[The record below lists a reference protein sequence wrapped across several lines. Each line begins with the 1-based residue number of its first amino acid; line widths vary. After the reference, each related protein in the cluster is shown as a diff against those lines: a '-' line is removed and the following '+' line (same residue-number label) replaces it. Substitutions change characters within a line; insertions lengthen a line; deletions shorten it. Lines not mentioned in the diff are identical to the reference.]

1 MTARRSLAPELYA
14 SANRPRDAALMA
26 RMREQDLTPISTD
39 GSLPRFTVLVGHS
52 PFTMPR
58 GWEYYLTT
66 PFEGATYIATVA
78 HNAGYPTRIVDV
90 RFAADPLEAAYRQIV
105 AGTDVLGI
113 SSFEDNYPFTRELIQ
128 RVKEAQ
134 PDLPVVVGGSLITAV
149 PHVFMADT
157 RTDVAVI
164 SEGELTILE
173 LLDSVANGSLARDLP
188 HIRGIWYR
196 DGDGQVQATA
206 PRGQMPDL
214 DSLPRMRLDLWPQAR
229 GPGGLQPQIIT
240 SYSRGC
246 RMDCSFCFRTTPCVS
261 AKSPET
267 FDRDLRWLTEQ
278 YGANFLF
285 MADLTF
291 NQDTRQVRQ
300 MCEVMGQYDLRFTSM
315 CRCSFADEE
324 RLTAMKAAGCDIILY
339 GVESLGEQAL
349 KEVHKPTTENISL
362 RALHRTGEAGIRFGA
377 LLIVGLPGESP
388 EVLDHMA
395 SWAEE
400 FQHVVR
406 VKYLQALP
414 GTRIYNELLAKGTL
428 RSEVDHLDWLST
440 EQSLAEDEFLNVNGL
455 PEATMRQ
462 AFQRMY
468 DAYQPGP
475 VMRFDHW
482 PDHFEYFH
490 PNADDGSDHALTYAG
505 AGWRADF
512 SSAGPPLYPG
522 SERFTLEHSG
532 APGAAKSG
540 GKLAVSGAQRM
551 GMAGTRNT

>member
-1 MTARRSLAPELYA
+1 MAERRSLAPELYA
-14 SANRPRDAALMA
+14 TADRASDAALMA
-26 RMREQDLTPISTD
+26 RMREQDVTPLGADS
-39 GSLPRFTVLVGHS
+39 SLPRFTVLVGHS

-90 RFAADPLEAAYRQIV
+90 RFAADPVEAAYRQIM

-113 SSFEDNYPFTRELIQ
+113 STFEDNFPFTREVIE
-128 RVKEAQ
+128 RVKEADPSIQ
-134 PDLPVVVGGSLITAV
+134 VICGGSLVTSV
-149 PHVFMADT
+149 PRVFMEHT
-157 RTDVAVI
+157 GTDVAVI

-173 LLDSVANGSLARDLP
+173 LLDSVSNGSLDRDLP
-188 HIRGIWYR
+188 DIRGVWYR
-196 DGDGQVQATA
+196 GGDGQIEQTA

-214 DSLPRMRLDLWPQAR
+214 DSLPRMRLDLWPQAS
-229 GPGGLQPQIIT
+229 GPGGLQPQVIT

-246 RMDCSFCFRTTPCVS
+246 RMDCRFCFRTTPCVS

-267 FDRDLRWLTEQ
+267 FDRDMRWLKEQ
-278 YGANFLF
+278 YGVNFCF
-285 MADLTF
+285 FADLTF
-291 NQDTRQVRQ
+291 NQDARQTVE
-300 MCEVMGQYDLRFTSM
+300 MCEIIGQYDVRFTSM

-324 RLTAMKAAGCDIILY
+324 RLTAMQAAGCDIILY
-339 GVESLGEQAL
+339 GVESLGEAAL

-362 RALHRTGEAGIRFGA
+362 RAMHRTQEAGIRFGA
-377 LLIVGLPGESP
+377 LLIVGLPGENP
-388 EVLDHMA
+388 EVLGRMA

-414 GTRIYNELLAKGTL
+414 GTPVYHDMLRKGVI
-428 RSEVDHLDWLST
+428 RSEVDHLNWLAT
-440 EQSLAEDEFLNVNGL
+440 EQSLHEDEFLNVNGL
-455 PEATMRQ
+455 PEQVMRS

-482 PDHFEYFH
+482 PERFEYFH
-490 PNADDGSDHALTYAG
+490 PNASDGSDHAVAYAG
-505 AGWRADF
+505 EGWRSEF
-512 SSAGPPLYPG
+512 SSAGPSLCPG

-532 APGAAKSG
+532 APGAVDAG
-540 GKLAVSGAQRM
+540 GRLAVSGAQRM
-551 GMAGTRNT
+551 GMAGA